1 VPYTVLTSALIILT
15 RALCVEVKANTCLTL
30 HPPPPQTMFKL
41 DDGRE
46 VSVVQYYHAT
56 CKLGHATCKLGVK
69 F

>member
-1 VPYTVLTSALIILT
+1 MSDFA
-15 RALCVEVKANTCLTL
+15 
-30 HPPPPQTMFKL
+30 PPPPQTMFKL